1 MTTLSPRN
9 IGLLFVFSAGL
20 LWSTVGLGIRLIDDA
35 SVWQILLYRSGSL
48 TIFLGIV
55 ITLQTRANPVVLI
68 LKSGLPAVIAA
79 FSLVGAYTGAIYA
92 IQITSVANALLLFG
106 TAPFMAAVLGL
117 LILKERVRRVTW
129 LSIFVAMIGV
139 MVMVTDKTTGGA
151 LSGSLAALAS
161 AFGFAVFTIALR
173 WGKSSNMLPSVFLS
187 GIIGVVIMTIICI
200 HMNLSFKLSFN
211 DAGIAMAMGVFQ
223 VGAGLVLYIIGSRTL
238 SAAELTLLSMSEGI
252 LAPVWVWIFLGETAT
267 SYTLAGGAILLC
279 AIAGN
284 AVFGGKRHIPKWGK

>member
-1 MTTLSPRN
+1 MTTLSPRS

-55 ITLQTRANPVVLI
+55 ITLQTRTNPVALI

-92 IQITSVANALLLFG
+92 IQVTSVANALLLFG

-187 GIIGVVIMTIICI
+187 GIIGVVIMAIICI

>member
-92 IQITSVANALLLFG
+92 IQVTSVANALLLFG

-284 AVFGGKRHIPKWGK
+284 AVFGGKRHTPKWGK